1 VSALRLRQLGRV
13 DYAACLA
20 AMQAFTDRRDT
31 DALDELWLVE
41 HPPVFTLGL
50 AGKPEHVLDAGDIP
64 VVHCDRGGQV
74 TYHGSGQVVLYTL
87 LDLKRAD
94 LGVKALVSAL
104 EQAVIDLL
112 APLGVVGERRAGAPG
127 VYVAGAKIAAL
138 GLRVRRGCCYHG
150 LSLNVAMNLT
160 PFARINPCGYAGLA
174 VTDLRTLAPTAAEP
188 AQIGERLAETLA
200 ALLGRR
206 LTAATVDQTSA
217 GAGHARDAVV
227 RPGEAV

>member
-1 VSALRLRQLGRV
+1 VTGLRLRRLGRV

-20 AMQAFTDRRDT
+20 AMQDFTDRRDAET
-31 DALDELWLVE
+31 PDELWLVE
-41 HPPVFTLGL
+41 HSPVFTLGL

-64 VVHCDRGGQV
+64 VVQCDRGGQV
-74 TYHGSGQVVLYTL
+74 TYHGPGQVVLYTL

-112 APLGVVGERRAGAPG
+112 APLGIVGERRAGAPG
-127 VYVAGAKIAAL
+127 AYVAGAKIAAL

-150 LSLNVAMNLT
+150 LSLSVAMDLT

-174 VTDLRTLAPTAAEP
+174 VTDLRSLAPAAADPQPIGECLASTLA
-188 AQIGERLAETLA
+188 G
-200 ALLGRR
+200 LLGRQ
-206 LTAATVDQTSA
+206 LSD
-217 GAGHARDAVV
+217 
-227 RPGEAV
+227 